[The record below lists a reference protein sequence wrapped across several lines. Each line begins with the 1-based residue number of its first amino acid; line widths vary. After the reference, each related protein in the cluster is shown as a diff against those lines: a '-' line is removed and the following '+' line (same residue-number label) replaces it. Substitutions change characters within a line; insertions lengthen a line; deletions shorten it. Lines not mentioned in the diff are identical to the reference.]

1 MEELTEEELAA
12 VTAVLLMMDE
22 GGPTDLASLKVR
34 EVWPKPSPWRWAPMA
49 QYR

>member
-12 VTAVLLMMDE
+12 VTAVLLMMEE
-22 GGPTDLASLKVR
+22 GGAAETAGLKVR